1 MEDDTRADIARRRLA
16 ALAADFDRR
25 YGTELPHIEL
35 PGNGP
40 SDTGGSAGEPA
51 NDVSGSQAT
60 VVPRPASYS
69 DEPLPASRGR
79 HAAHRPE
86 TRRRVRWSLTTWHV
100 RVIMAVTAAAVVL
113 IAGWVMTS
121 RPDRSQA
128 VPSATVSTESSA
140 DAESGDAADDEAS
153 GLIIDVAGK
162 VKKPGIVELP
172 AGSRVIDAI
181 KAAGGAKPKADTT
194 ALNLAREL
202 NDGEQILVG
211 VDQPAGDPGGGDT
224 ADAGQSGR
232 RVNVNTAS
240 SEELQTLPGVGPA
253 TAQAI
258 IDFRTDNG
266 GFTNVDDL
274 LDVKGIGP
282 VTLEDLKDRVTV

>member
-1 MEDDTRADIARRRLA
+1 M
-16 ALAADFDRR
+16 
-25 YGTELPHIEL
+25 
-35 PGNGP
+35 
-40 SDTGGSAGEPA
+40 
-51 NDVSGSQAT
+51 
-60 VVPRPASYS
+60 
-69 DEPLPASRGR
+69 
-79 HAAHRPE
+79 
-86 TRRRVRWSLTTWHV
+86 RWSLSAWHV
-100 RVIMAVTAAAVVL
+100 RVIIAVTAAAVVL

-121 RPDRSQA
+121 RPNRSQA
-128 VPSATVSTESSA
+128 VPSATISAESSA
-140 DAESGDAADDEAS
+140 ESSAGAESGDDTAASE
-153 GLIIDVAGK
+153 LIIDVAGK

-172 AGSRVIDAI
+172 AGSRVVDAI

-211 VDQPAGDPGGGDT
+211 VDQPAGGPGGGDG
-224 ADAGQSGR
+224 DSAGDSGR
-232 RVNVNTAS
+232 KVNVNTAS

-258 IDFRTDNG
+258 IDFRTENG
-266 GFTNVDDL
+266 GFTSVEDL